1 MKPKGLAVDKDSPDY
16 KKILELSAD
25 GDLLA
30 SVDQKK
36 GKFLSYLK
44 NKLAPIQE
52 EKQEKRCICFFQIF
66 AECLPLPHF
75 KTRNGRKTASEGQP
89 RTGSD

>member
-1 MKPKGLAVDKDSPDY
+1 MKPKGLAVDKDSPDF

-44 NKLAPIQE
+44 NKLTPIQE
-52 EKQEKRCICFFQIF
+52 EKQEKRCIYFF
-66 AECLPLPHF
+66 ESLPNAKPLSRF
-75 KTRNGRKTASEGQP
+75 KIRPNQKRP
-89 RTGSD
+89 

>member
-1 MKPKGLAVDKDSPDY
+1 MKPKGLVVDKDSPDY

-25 GDLLA
+25 SDLLA

-44 NKLAPIQE
+44 NKLTPIQE
-52 EKQEKRCICFFQIF
+52 EKQLEKRCICF
-66 AECLPLPHF
+66 
-75 KTRNGRKTASEGQP
+75 
-89 RTGSD
+89 

>member
-25 GDLLA
+25 SDLLA

-52 EKQEKRCICFFQIF
+52 EKQEKRCICFSDLLQ
-66 AECLPLPHF
+66 AERLLLRSSLF
-75 KTRNGRKTASEGQP
+75 KTRPETP
-89 RTGSD
+89 

>member
-1 MKPKGLAVDKDSPDY
+1 MKPKGLAVDKDSSDY

-25 GDLLA
+25 SDLLA
-30 SVDQKK
+30 SVDPKK

-52 EKQEKRCICFFQIF
+52 EKQEKRCICFSKSFFLVASQTLRT
-66 AECLPLPHF
+66 AL
-75 KTRNGRKTASEGQP
+75 KNKARNAVKLAS
-89 RTGSD
+89 